1 MLDDRKSLVL
11 QALVEEYIRTGEPV
25 SSQAILARSGLDVSS
40 ATIRNDLA
48 RLESYGFVD
57 QPHASAGR
65 VPTHQGY
72 RFYVDHCSPGRLRAA
87 TRQRIERFFA
97 DVHQEVTRLL
107 RDTSG
112 LLSDITHFPAVVVGP
127 TFDDDEIHGIHLVRV
142 GGTALLVVTVAG
154 TGRVSQQVVDLGF
167 ETDDRQLEDA
177 ERVLLKT
184 YAGRTL
190 SDVSGDDTGLRGLS
204 EVVRRVVLPVHD
216 QLQAR
221 SEHTEREI
229 YIGGTSQLAGLWS
242 DLAIV
247 SQMLGIL
254 DEKATL
260 QQMIEGDDRV
270 TVRIGAELGDDIDM
284 AVIAAPF
291 GTGTRK
297 GRIGVIGPMR
307 MDYRRTISVVERI
320 GENLGESL
328 EQGE

>member
-1 MLDDRKSLVL
+1 MLDDRKSQVL

-65 VPTHQGY
+65 VPSHQGY

-87 TRQRIERFFA
+87 TRQRIEQFFS

-127 TFDDDEIHGIHLVRV
+127 TFDDDVIHAVHLVRL
-142 GGTALLVVTVAG
+142 GGPAVLIVTIGAS
-154 TGRVSQQVVDLGF
+154 GRVGQQVLDIGF
-167 ETDDRQLEDA
+167 EPDDRQLEDA
-177 ERVLLKT
+177 ERVLLKV
-184 YAGRTL
+184 YGGRTL
-190 SDVSGDDTGLRGLS
+190 SSGDDRGLRDLS
-204 EVVRRVVLPVHD
+204 EVVRRVVVPVHD
-216 QLQAR
+216 ELQAAR
-221 SEHTEREI
+221 DQTEREI
-229 YIGGTSQLAGLWS
+229 YIGGTSQLAGLWN

-247 SQMLGIL
+247 SQLLGIL

-260 QQMIEGDDRV
+260 QQMIEGEDRV

-284 AVIAAPF
+284 SVIAAPF
-291 GTGTRK
+291 GSSKRK
-297 GRIGVIGPMR
+297 GRIGIIGPTR
-307 MDYRRTISVVERI
+307 MDYRRTMRIVERV

-328 EQGE
+328 EQSE

>member
-40 ATIRNDLA
+40 ATVRNDLA
-48 RLESYGFVD
+48 RLESYGFVG

-65 VPTHQGY
+65 IPTHQGY

-87 TRQRIERFFA
+87 TRQRIERFFSE
-97 DVHQEVTRLL
+97 VHQEVTRLL

-112 LLSDITHFPAVVVGP
+112 LLSDITHFPAIVVGP
-127 TFDDDEIHGIHLVRV
+127 TFEDDEIHAIHLVRL
-142 GGTALLVVTVAG
+142 GGYAILIVTVAE
-154 TGRVSQQVVDLGF
+154 TGRVSQQIVDLGF
-167 ETDDRQLEDA
+167 EVDDRQLEEA
-177 ERVLLKT
+177 ERVLVKV
-184 YAGRTL
+184 YGGRTL
-190 SDVSGDDTGLRGLS
+190 ASVPGDDSGLGGLS
-204 EVVRRVVLPVHD
+204 DVVRRVVQPVHD
-216 QLQAR
+216 VLQGGTDR
-221 SEHTEREI
+221 DREVFV
-229 YIGGTSQLAGLWS
+229 GGTSQLAELWN

-247 SQMLGIL
+247 SQLLGIL
-254 DEKATL
+254 DEKTVL
-260 QQMIEGDDRV
+260 QQMIAGDDRL
-270 TVRIGAELGDDIDM
+270 TVRIGAELGDDFDM
-284 AVIAAPF
+284 AVVAAPF
-291 GTGTRK
+291 GTGRRK